1 MEEVD
6 SGLKSWAMLAEELKP
21 EFESLLLKDI
31 VETDDPSPRGPP
43 TNRATLVLLVVWS
56 ILDVG
61 FSLSWESGRKR
72 ETATSFKRLIKELF
86 FGGLRGDVR

>member
-43 TNRATLVLLVVWS
+43 TN
-56 ILDVG
+56 
-61 FSLSWESGRKR
+61 
-72 ETATSFKRLIKELF
+72 
-86 FGGLRGDVR
+86 